1 VLVTHDGPIHLK
13 IVSDNGN
20 DDGIDVV
27 GSRNV
32 LIDNCFIRTKDDCI
46 AIKAGVNYFTDFESG
61 GNVKNVTVQNSVFWN
76 GTWGNGLEIGFET
89 RAGTME
95 NIVFR
100 NLDII
105 HVERGGTFTI
115 HNGDRAVVK
124 NVLYEDIHFEYD

>member
-1 VLVTHDGPIHLK
+1 
-13 IVSDNGN
+13 
-20 DDGIDVV
+20 
-27 GSRNV
+27 

-100 NLDII
+100 NLDMWN
-105 HVERGGTFTI
+105 GAAPSLFTTAT
-115 HNGDRAVVK
+115 GPW
-124 NVLYEDIHFEYD
+124 